1 MRQKNAIMCVA
12 IMCGEAFDPMPR
24 YQRCKR
30 WSSCHGRLVT
40 GPLIHWQT
48 HWWFLPPYSAIQ
60 ATATLK

>member
-1 MRQKNAIMCVA
+1 M
-12 IMCGEAFDPMPR
+12 EAFDPMPR

-30 WSSCHGRLVT
+30 WSSCHGRLVR